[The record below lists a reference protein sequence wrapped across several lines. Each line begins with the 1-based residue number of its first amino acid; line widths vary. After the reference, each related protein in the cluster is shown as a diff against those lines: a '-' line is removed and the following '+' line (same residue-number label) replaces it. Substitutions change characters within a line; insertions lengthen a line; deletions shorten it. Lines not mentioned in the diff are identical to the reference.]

1 VPGPCKPGTHTIVTE
16 FEPVLHLASSSPR
29 RAEIL
34 DALGIAYSASGVD
47 IDEQRGTNEAADAM
61 VLRLAAQKAAA
72 ARSSQSIPVLA
83 ADTAVVVDDAV
94 FGKPR
99 DRDDALKMLA
109 RLSGRSHQVMT
120 GVALHWDQCE
130 EVVLSVSEV
139 TFREIGPDEALAY
152 WQSGEPRGKAGAY
165 AIQGLGGVFVEAVR
179 GSYSGVVGLP
189 VFETAQ
195 LLAAA
200 NIDIIKSAAGK

>member
-120 GVALHWDQCE
+120 GVALHWDQGE